1 MKPSKFLT
9 IHDNNEFFPLGGD
22 GFTMREWKEII
33 RWHHWRVVIRDNIK
47 TQNCPSIQI
56 GASDD
61 EVQMWDRALY

>member
-33 RWHHWRVVIRDNIK
+33 RWHHWRVVI
-47 TQNCPSIQI
+47 
-56 GASDD
+56 
-61 EVQMWDRALY
+61 